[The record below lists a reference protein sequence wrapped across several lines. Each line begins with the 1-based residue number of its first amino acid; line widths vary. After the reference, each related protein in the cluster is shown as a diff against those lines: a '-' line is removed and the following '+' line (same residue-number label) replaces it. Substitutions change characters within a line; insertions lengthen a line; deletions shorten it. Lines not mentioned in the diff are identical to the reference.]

1 MIRDVATFLNRL
13 FAVPAGVEVTG
24 LSLLLAGLLAL
35 LAVLWLRAAGRAR
48 RAEAELDRAEAD
60 AARLDAV
67 LKAQAEMSGRMQ
79 TMAEIIGSR
88 QADLT
93 RALSERLDGMTNRVG
108 QSILATTKD
117 TKASLS
123 VLAERLAVID
133 RAQGEIRSLTG
144 EVVKLKDI
152 LANKQTRGAFGE
164 ARMQAIVADALPASV
179 YLFQATLSNGRRPD
193 CLIRMP
199 NGAPGLVV
207 DAKFPLEAYTALE
220 AAADGEARAAAAA
233 RLRRDMDVHVRAVSE
248 KYLIPGETQDT
259 AFLFVPSETVFAVIH
274 EEFDDVVQKAYRAG
288 VVIVSP
294 SLLNLSIQVVQAV
307 LKDARLRAS
316 AGRIQAEVRLFAE
329 DLERLD
335 ARVAALKGH
344 FAHASR
350 DIDQIA
356 LSSEKLQRRGGR
368 ITGIEIGEDSDP
380 RARPEAL
387 AGE

>member
-1 MIRDVATFLNRL
+1 MIRDATAFLNRSL
-13 FAVPAGVEVTG
+13 AVISGIEVSG
-24 LSLLLAGLLAL
+24 LAL
-35 LAVLWLRAAGRAR
+35 VFGVLAIFFVLLWLRASGRAR
-48 RAEAELDRAEAD
+48 LAQRALQTAEAD
-60 AARLDAV
+60 AARLDTV
-67 LKAQAEMSGRMQ
+67 LKVQAEMSGRMQ

-93 RALSERLDGMTNRVG
+93 RALSDRLDGLTTRVG
-108 QSILATTKD
+108 QSILSTTRE

-144 EVVKLKDI
+144 EVVKLKDV

-164 ARMQAIVADALPASV
+164 ARMQAIIADALPSSV
-179 YLFQATLSNGRRPD
+179 YAFQATLSNGRRPD

-207 DAKFPLEAYTALE
+207 DAKFPLESFTALQQ
-220 AAADGEARAAAAA
+220 AADGETQAAAAT
-233 RLRRDMDVHVRAVSE
+233 RLRRDMDVHIKAIAE

-259 AFLFVPSETVFAVIH
+259 AFLFVPSETVFAALH
-274 EEFDDVVQKAYRAG
+274 EDFDDVVQKAYRLG

-316 AGRIQAEVRLFAE
+316 AGRIQAEVRLFGE

-335 ARVAALKGH
+335 ARVTALKGH
-344 FAHASR
+344 FAQASR
-350 DIDQIA
+350 DVDQISV
-356 LSSEKLQRRGGR
+356 SSDKLQRRGER
-368 ITGIEIGEDSDP
+368 IAGIEIGE
-380 RARPEAL
+380 EAGPSEGL
-387 AGE
+387 KSVAGE

>member
-133 RAQGEIRSLTG
+133 RAQGEIRNLTG

-220 AAADGEARAAAAA
+220 AAGHGEGRAAAAA

-387 AGE
+387 VGD